1 MKPVSNATVRS
12 LPRNPS
18 EIHQKSIRNV
28 DNTNVLILP
37 PPSWETVVRSIGTCD
52 NDEQGRVMHCPHIV
66 GLVQRS
72 TRHKSMTS
80 RAMRCPHLVE
90 RPRHPSTRHQST
102 TSMLIRCPQ
111 QVGRQYVGVVRCCAR
126 CCCSTAAT
134 LVDPVVS
141 TPSSPPPPLLKAAER
156 SSTRPT
162 LVASL

>member
-52 NDEQGRVMHCPHIV
+52 NDEQGRVMHCPHI
-66 GLVQRS
+66 
-72 TRHKSMTS
+72 
-80 RAMRCPHLVE
+80 VE